1 MANAEILVDL
11 REFFEDGALYSEVL
25 FKKRWSRSCTE
36 YKLKEIESWCENCQA
51 SKPFHNMQS
60 ETNIVFEIPDK
71 ADSGIF
77 LSEFACVTCIKSI
90 KRYFCNYELV
100 DFETFKITKC
110 GEIPQKPL
118 ERNKDLQKF
127 FGKDKENFNKGNVC
141 LANGYGIGAFA
152 YFRRI
157 IEDNISNLLDS
168 IASDEDA
175 DESMLNAIAELK
187 AASPMSNRIDIAK
200 RALPPYLMMD
210 GHNPLGAMYGIL
222 SEGVHVLSDEE
233 CLRRA
238 SVVKNCLLF
247 MVSELA
253 NHKRRKEVFKD
264 NLDLINQF

>member
-11 REFFEDGALYSEVL
+11 REFFENAAIYSEVL
-25 FKKRWSRSCTE
+25 FKRRWSYSYTE
-36 YKLKEIESWCENCQA
+36 YNLKEIESWCENCNT

-60 ETNIVFEIPDK
+60 ETNIIFKIHDD
-71 ADSGIF
+71 ADSGVF
-77 LSEFACVTCIKSI
+77 LSEFSCVTCNQSI
-90 KRYFCNYELV
+90 KRYFCSYKQIDLEY
-100 DFETFKITKC
+100 FKIIKC
-110 GEIPQKPL
+110 GETPQKPI
-118 ERNKDLQKF
+118 ERNKELQKF
-127 FGKDKENFNKGNVC
+127 FGNDKQNFNKANVC
-141 LANGYGIGAFA
+141 LANGYGIGAFV